1 MCPEK
6 QGKKGKNKMKIPMIK
21 IMMTLSAVAFLAGSG
36 YAAENVSLNSGGP
49 AAAVNVEGYQRDGS
63 PTDWGT
69 TSNSSVTYVAQA
81 FNPIDSGV
89 TYAFSV
95 QGAPLNITLFRNNA
109 AGNPWVEA
117 PIHLP
122 NGALIQSIEF
132 RFCDSNAAA
141 AFTSF
146 LTINSKTGAIA
157 QPTMVSSTV
166 AEAPGCI
173 NRTFVL
179 APALVVD
186 NNDKAYSLEVNLGA
200 NTNTIAIGHARVY
213 YRLQVSA
220 APAVATFP
228 TDVPTTHPFFRFVE
242 AMAASGLTGGCGANQ
257 YCPDAPVT
265 RGQMSVF
272 LASALGLH
280 FPN

>member
-1 MCPEK
+1 
-6 QGKKGKNKMKIPMIK
+6 MKIPMMK
-21 IMMTLSAVAFLAGSG
+21 MMTTLSAVAFLAGSA
-36 YAAENVSLNSGGP
+36 YAADNASLNSGGP

-63 PTDWGT
+63 PSDWGT
-69 TSNSSVTYVAQA
+69 STNSSVTYVAQA

-89 TYAFSV
+89 TYGFGV
-95 QGAPLNITLFRNNA
+95 QGVPANITLFRNNA

-122 NGALIQSIEF
+122 NGALIQSVEF
-132 RFCDSNAAA
+132 RLCDSNAAA

-146 LTINSKTGAIA
+146 LTVNSKTIA
-157 QPTMVSSTV
+157 PIQPTMVSTTG

-173 NRTFVL
+173 NRTFVIA
-179 APALVVD
+179 APILVD
-186 NNDKAYSLEVNLGA
+186 NNDKAYSLEINLGA
-200 NTNTIAIGHARVY
+200 NNNTISVGHARVY

-228 TDVPTTHPFFRFVE
+228 TDVPTTHVFFRFVE
-242 AMAASGLTGGCGANQ
+242 AMAASGLTGGCGPNQ
-257 YCPDAPVT
+257 FCPDNPVT
-265 RGQMSVF
+265 RGQMAVF